1 MHIKIILVILIP
13 LVLSIGTIPASALPS
28 DQFQEADAKKSV
40 GKGKHGELVIKSY
53 SIKNTIVVCND
64 RVCKVLPSDNA
75 TTKVEPNIKISPYL
89 QKYALFS
96 EQYETGQ
103 ETGKFSPP
111 INLSGQNLYGKTLK
125 HLDLRYADLSYTN
138 LRGVD
143 LEGVDLTGANL
154 QSSSLYNA
162 NLDGAILIDANL
174 SNSTLLRAY
183 ARGADL
189 SNANLSNVDFRWAD
203 FRKANMT
210 NTNMQNANMFRS
222 NIAGADM
229 YLSDKTGAGLGTTN
243 LNDCLNHPV
252 CKWTVFHTDDIS
264 RYPDEEFYVI
274 DQFLRN

>member
-1 MHIKIILVILIP
+1 MYIKYILVASIP
-13 LVLSIGTIPASALPS
+13 LVLSIGIIPGLPF
-28 DQFQEADAKKSV
+28 DLFQEADAKKSV
-40 GKGKHGELVIKSY
+40 EKEKLGELVVKSFG
-53 SIKNTIVVCND
+53 IKNTILVCGD
-64 RVCKVLPSDNA
+64 RKCTILPSDNA

-96 EQYETGQ
+96 EQQETGQ
-103 ETGKFSPP
+103 GTREYSPP
-111 INLSGQNLYGKTLK
+111 INLSGQNLYGKTLR

-138 LRGVD
+138 LRGVN

-154 QSSSLYNA
+154 QSSFLYNA
-162 NLDGAILIDANL
+162 NLDGAILKDANL
-174 SNSTLLRAY
+174 SNSTLLRTH

-252 CKWTVFHTDDIS
+252 CKWTVFQTDTIS
-264 RYPDEEFYVI
+264 RLPNQEFYVI

>member
-1 MHIKIILVILIP
+1 MHIKYILVVLVP
-13 LVLSIGTIPASALPS
+13 LVLSIGTIPALPF
-28 DQFQEADAKKSV
+28 DLIQEADAKKSV
-40 GKGKHGELVIKSY
+40 VKKKHGELIIRSF
-53 SIKNTIVVCND
+53 SIKNTILVCDD
-64 RVCKVLPSDNA
+64 RICTILPSVNA
-75 TTKVEPNIKISPYL
+75 TTKIDTSIKISPYL

-103 ETGKFSPP
+103 ETGKFTPP

-125 HLDLRYADLSYTN
+125 HLDLRYADLSYSN

-154 QSSSLYNA
+154 QSSFLYNA
-162 NLDGAILIDANL
+162 NFDGAILIDANL
-174 SNSTLLRAY
+174 SNSTLIRTY

-189 SNANLSNVDFRWAD
+189 SNANLSNVDLRWAD

-222 NIAGADM
+222 NFAGADM
-229 YLSDKTGAGLGTTN
+229 YLSDKTDAGLGTTN

-252 CKWTVFHTDDIS
+252 CKWTIFHTKGIT
-264 RYPDEEFYVI
+264 RYPDQEFFVI
-274 DQFLRN
+274 DQYLR

>member
-1 MHIKIILVILIP
+1 MHIKYILVVLVP
-13 LVLSIGTIPASALPS
+13 LVLSIGTIPALPF
-28 DQFQEADAKKSV
+28 DLIQEADAKKSV
-40 GKGKHGELVIKSY
+40 VKKKHGEVIIRSF
-53 SIKNTIVVCND
+53 SIKNTILACDD
-64 RVCKVLPSDNA
+64 RICKVLPSDNA
-75 TTKVEPNIKISPYL
+75 TTKVEPIIKLSPYL
-89 QKYALFS
+89 QKILLFLEES
-96 EQYETGQ
+96 KTGQ

-111 INLSGQNLYGKTLK
+111 INLSGQNLYGKTLN

-154 QSSSLYNA
+154 QSSFLYNA

-174 SNSTLLRAY
+174 SNSTLIRAY

-189 SNANLSNVDFRWAD
+189 SNANLSNVDLRWAD

-229 YLSDKTGAGLGTTN
+229 YLSDKTDAGLGTTN
-243 LNDCLNHPV
+243 LNDCINHPV
-252 CKWTVFHTDDIS
+252 CKWTVFHTKGIT
-264 RYPDEEFYVI
+264 RYPDQEFFVI
-274 DQFLRN
+274 DQYLR